1 VGSSS
6 SQSSVEVT
14 GRAVVVG
21 EGRVLNVGMG
31 VAGETSETVEEE
43 AQVALPAVGR
53 PAPVEQ
59 IPASTKFWSQ
69 APASN
74 SL

>member
-1 VGSSS
+1 MGSSS
-6 SQSSVEVT
+6 SQSSVAVT

-21 EGRVLNVGMG
+21 EGRVLKVGMG
-31 VAGETSETVEEE
+31 VAGETSETVDEE
-43 AQVALPAVGR
+43 QVALPAVGR
-53 PAPVEQ
+53 PALVEQ